1 MQGVGDLEAGG
12 KLDLRAAESRGGRET
27 GAQQAPGVGGGQR
40 QGPVRV
46 PWGPGSGP
54 AWPHPTV
61 HLTVSFARPDSAR
74 PCASCFGCHQHV
86 TWGHSEWL
94 TWVDRRGTKEP
105 SDDSQGLM
113 SGWGRCSSYNLL
125 SRPTRAAH
133 QWVLTAVASPASPPG
148 GPGA

>member
-27 GAQQAPGVGGGQR
+27 GAQQGPGVGGGQR

-105 SDDSQGLM
+105 SDEM
-113 SGWGRCSSYNLL
+113 I
-125 SRPTRAAH
+125 PRASCRGGGDAP
-133 QWVLTAVASPASPPG
+133 VITSFPVPPG
-148 GPGA
+148 LHTSGC